1 MTYYIGMCGVVVAY
15 LFTFSGFL
23 KASRNN
29 QSSLVRS
36 YIAPYQK
43 GLIPGKTKCPILCSR
58 ANRASNVSWWLKCF
72 VLCFSCLCCGE
83 LYIWFV
89 RQSNIETVLSNHS
102 TDKRRP

>member
-1 MTYYIGMCGVVVAY
+1 MLKNSYFPPSVFFCVPLKKESHRYVMTYYIGMCGVVVAY

-58 ANRASNVSWWLKCF
+58 ANRASNVS
-72 VLCFSCLCCGE
+72 
-83 LYIWFV
+83 
-89 RQSNIETVLSNHS
+89 
-102 TDKRRP
+102 